1 MTRETDAVEI
11 RDVFCIANKGK
22 VITQNNQIGKIVEIE
37 EKVMNII
44 KLKPEAIEH
53 IFDKEEFIAYLKKR
67 GVSDEKLDW
76 LEKLQPLQGDDK

>member
-1 MTRETDAVEI
+1 M
-11 RDVFCIANKGK
+11 
-22 VITQNNQIGKIVEIE
+22 EIE